1 MPRRYLSVKPNESL
15 KMFVAQLWAIAVSY
29 GKHLVITLNRGG
41 EQAVVSSQGLL
52 SLQTFK

>member
-15 KMFVAQLWAIAVSY
+15 KMFVAHLWAIAVSY